1 MSPPPVNANGR
12 TVKPNGELCKSLR
25 LQKVGDVAA
34 MAARSGLTKK
44 TVQSVES
51 GRRCFVL
58 TLQAFGDVLDLDDIS
73 QLLEDPYSLPPPI
86 AGGNRVQLKLKFV
99 LPYAEC
105 DFTEWLIRIVNVIIK
120 VIDPM
125 GEIEVIAIAPGSV
138 IVTLEMNASDAKKTV
153 SAFGSGE
160 LNNLSL
166 GSITTNFGY
175 GALQEFNAI
184 PAPAETI
191 IGLFHRLRMQP
202 QPPQG
207 EPAGKSLWQRFTV
220 WFFGTPGQT
229 SDPPPYRDSAQRSSI
244 FDRFKQNR

>member
-1 MSPPPVNANGR
+1 MNANGR
-12 TVKPNGELCKSLR
+12 TVKPNGALCKRLR
-25 LQKVGDVAA
+25 IDKVGDVAA
-34 MAARSGLTKK
+34 MAARTGLTKK
-44 TVQSVES
+44 TVESVEA

-105 DFTEWLIRIVNVIIK
+105 DFTQWLITIVNAIIK
-120 VIDPM
+120 VIDPLS
-125 GEIEVIAIAPGSV
+125 EIEVIAIAPGSV
-138 IVTLEMNASDAKKTV
+138 IVTLEMNAGDAKKTV

-166 GSITTNFGY
+166 GTITTNFGY

-184 PAPAETI
+184 PAPTEAI
-191 IGLFHRLRMQP
+191 IRLFPPLRMQP
-202 QPPQG
+202 QPPQPK
-207 EPAGKSLWQRFTV
+207 PATKSLFERFTL

-244 FDRFKQNR
+244 FDRFKQNK